1 MRTLNE
7 QMALVQSLNVIDDVF
22 FHKIAEDPEV
32 CEEILRIILEK
43 PKLKVI
49 QCQVQRFLR
58 NNGVHSVI
66 LDALCELD
74 DGARV
79 NIEVQK
85 ADDDNHQKRVR
96 FNQSMMALK

>member
-49 QCQVQRFLR
+49 QCQVQRF
-58 NNGVHSVI
+58 
-66 LDALCELD
+66 
-74 DGARV
+74 
-79 NIEVQK
+79 
-85 ADDDNHQKRVR
+85 
-96 FNQSMMALK
+96 

>member
-74 DGARV
+74 DGS
-79 NIEVQK
+79 
-85 ADDDNHQKRVR
+85 H
-96 FNQSMMALK
+96 